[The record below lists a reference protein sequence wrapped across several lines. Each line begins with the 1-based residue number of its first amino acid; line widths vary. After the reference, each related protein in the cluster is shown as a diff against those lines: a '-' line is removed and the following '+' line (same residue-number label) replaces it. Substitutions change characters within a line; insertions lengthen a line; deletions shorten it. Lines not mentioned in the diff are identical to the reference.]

1 MMKEKE
7 KRSMMNNYLLL
18 LFLGILF
25 IITIGICIFVYNHM
39 KLRINIKNIL
49 ENERRRRLHPNHLP
63 KDLLKP
69 KNHSDDWVE
78 N

>member
-1 MMKEKE
+1 
-7 KRSMMNNYLLL
+7 MNNYLLL

-25 IITIGICIFVYNHM
+25 IIAIGICIFIYNHR
-39 KLRINIKNIL
+39 KLRIDIRNIL
-49 ENERRRRLHPNHLP
+49 EDERRRRLHPTDLP
-63 KDLLKP
+63 KNLLKP